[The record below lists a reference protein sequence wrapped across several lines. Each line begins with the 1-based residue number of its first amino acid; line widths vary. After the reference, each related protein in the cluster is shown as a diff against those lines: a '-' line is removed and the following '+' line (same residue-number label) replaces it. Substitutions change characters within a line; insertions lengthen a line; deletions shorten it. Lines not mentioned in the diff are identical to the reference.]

1 MRKLCQP
8 AATQNGL
15 VAAGLAVQAGIAAL
29 GVGVAQ
35 GAADSKGV
43 AQGMDVQAGW
53 VAGLGT
59 ALSEWAGL
67 VAADSKGFDRL
78 EFVQLGVAQMV
89 PLLAGSG
96 AEIAVV
102 IVLVDLAPAS
112 FDLPAHLEI
121 CDINSKYFEHITF
134 T

>member
-1 MRKLCQP
+1 MTKLCLP
-8 AATQNGL
+8 AGTQNGL
-15 VAAGLAVQAGIAAL
+15 VAAGLAVQSGAAAL

-35 GAADSKGV
+35 GAADW
-43 AQGMDVQAGW
+43 MDVQAGW

-59 ALSEWAGL
+59 ALSKWVGL

-78 EFVQLGVAQMV
+78 EFVQLGLAQMA

-102 IVLVDLAPAS
+102 FVLVDLAPVS
-112 FDLPAHLEI
+112 VDLPAEEDVSLVPLTA
-121 CDINSKYFEHITF
+121 CLG
-134 T
+134 